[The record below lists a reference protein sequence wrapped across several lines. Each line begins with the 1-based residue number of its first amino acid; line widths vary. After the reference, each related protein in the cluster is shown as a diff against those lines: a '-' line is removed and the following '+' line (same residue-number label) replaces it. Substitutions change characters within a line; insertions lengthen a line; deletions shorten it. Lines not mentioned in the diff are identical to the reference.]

1 MRDLDVSLQ
10 KKFPITEHLSFSLRG
25 EFFNVFNTVNLGAPN
40 ADIQSAAFGK
50 ITSISGNPRNGQVS
64 GTLSW

>member
-1 MRDLDVSLQ
+1 LKDWDVSLQ
-10 KKFPITEHLSFSLRG
+10 KKFPITEHLSFGLRG
-25 EFFNVFNTVNLGAPN
+25 EFFNVLNTVNFGSPN

-50 ITSISGNPRNGQVS
+50 ITSINGNPRNGQVS